1 MRLSFVV
8 AATAGTFALVGLA
21 ILLFDLSLER
31 ALLLAPA
38 IVICLGA
45 AMGLLVVWGK
55 AALEPLRRR
64 RARQ

>member
-1 MRLSFVV
+1 VRLSFVV
-8 AATAGTFALVGLA
+8 AATAGTFALIALA
-21 ILLFDLSLER
+21 IVLFDLSLER

-45 AMGLLVVWGK
+45 AFGLLVFWGK

-64 RARQ
+64 RG

>member
-8 AATAGTFALVGLA
+8 AATAGTFALIALA
-21 ILLFDLSLER
+21 IVLFDLSLER

-45 AMGLLVVWGK
+45 AFGLLVVWGK
-55 AALEPLRRR
+55 AAIEPLRRR
-64 RARQ
+64 RG